1 MRAVHLH
8 DNISF
13 TYNAEV
19 AIHVDPMI
27 KAHVSVYSYV
37 FRTKSG
43 EWSLDPMDTEID
55 WLLNGERVKYDG
67 FKELY
72 TKLYGKDKLDKLTKE
87 VCTEAEKLIEG
98 RVATSFSDIINDETK

>member
-13 TYNAEV
+13 NFNSDV
-19 AIHVDPMI
+19 AIHVDSI
-27 KAHVSVYSYV
+27 ITAHVSVYSYV

-55 WLLNGERVKYDG
+55 WVLNGKRVKEDG
-67 FKELY
+67 FRELY
-72 TKLYGKDKLDKLTKE
+72 IKLHGEQELKTLVHDI
-87 VCTEAEKLIEG
+87 CTEAEKLVEG
-98 RVATSFSDIINDETK
+98 RVATSFSDIINDEIK